1 MSIELKE
8 FKDKMG
14 KSLDSLASEYTT
26 IRAGR
31 ANPHVLDK
39 IMVEYYGT
47 PTNLQQVANI
57 SVSEAR
63 TIVIQPWEASLIK
76 EIEKA
81 ILTSDLGL
89 TPNNDGKVIR
99 PTFPELTEDSRK
111 ELVKDVKKKGEGAK
125 VAIRNIR
132 RDANDMIKKQLKAS
146 EISEDEQ
153 KGAEDDIQKL
163 TDEFIAKV
171 DNLVDEKSKE
181 IMTV

>member
-1 MSIELKE
+1 MSAELEQFKE
-8 FKDKMG
+8 KMT
-14 KSLDSLASEYTT
+14 KSVDNLQEEYTT

-31 ANPHVLDK
+31 ANPHILDK
-39 IMVEYYGT
+39 ISVEYYGQ
-47 PTNLQQVANI
+47 PSNLQSVANI

-63 TIVIQPWEASLIK
+63 TLLIQPWDASLIK

-81 ILTSDLGL
+81 ILVADLGL

-99 PTFPELTEDSRK
+99 LTFPELTEERRK
-111 ELVKDVKKKGEGAK
+111 ELVKDVKKKGENAK

-132 RDANDMIKKQLKAS
+132 RDANDMTKKQQKAN

-153 KGAEDDIQKL
+153 KDAEDEIQKL
-163 TDEFIAKV
+163 TDEFVAKI
-171 DNLVDEKSKE
+171 DQMIEDKSKE

>member
-1 MSIELKE
+1 MSADLKE
-8 FKDKMG
+8 FKDKME
-14 KSLDSLASEYTT
+14 KSIDNLASEYTS

-31 ANPHVLDK
+31 ANPHILDK
-39 IMVEYYGT
+39 ISVDYYGQ
-47 PTNLQQVANI
+47 PTNLQSVANI

-63 TIVIQPWEASLIK
+63 TLVIQPWEASLIK

-81 ILTSDLGL
+81 LLVSDIGI

-99 PTFPELTEDSRK
+99 LSFPELTEDRRK

-132 RDANDMIKKQLKAS
+132 RDANDMIKKQQKAN

-153 KGAEDDIQKL
+153 KDAENEIQKL
-163 TDEFIAKV
+163 TDDFVAKIDEMV
-171 DNLVDEKSKE
+171 DSKSKE

>member
-1 MSIELKE
+1 MSVELKE
-8 FKDKMG
+8 YKEKMG
-14 KSLDSLASEYTT
+14 KSIDSLASEYTS

-31 ANPHVLDK
+31 ANPHILDK
-39 IMVEYYGT
+39 ITVDYYGQ
-47 PTNLQQVANI
+47 PTNLQSVANI

-63 TIVIQPWEASLIK
+63 TLVIQPWEASLIK

-81 ILTSDLGL
+81 IMVSDIGI

-99 PTFPELTEDSRK
+99 LSFPELTEERRK

-132 RDANDMIKKQLKAS
+132 RDANDMIKKQQKAN

-153 KGAEDDIQKL
+153 KDAEDEIQKI
-163 TDEFIAKV
+163 TDEFVAKIDTMV
-171 DNLVDEKSKE
+171 EDKSKE

>member
-1 MSIELKE
+1 MSVELKE
-8 FKDKMG
+8 YKEKMG
-14 KSLDSLASEYTT
+14 KSIDSLASEYTS

-31 ANPHVLDK
+31 ANPHILDK
-39 IMVEYYGT
+39 ITVDYYGQ
-47 PTNLQQVANI
+47 PTNLQSVANI

-63 TIVIQPWEASLIK
+63 TLVIQPWEASLIK

-81 ILTSDLGL
+81 IMVSDIGI

-99 PTFPELTEDSRK
+99 LSFPELTEERRK
-111 ELVKDVKKKGEGAK
+111 ELVKDVKKNGEGAK

-132 RDANDMIKKQLKAS
+132 RDANDMIKKQQKAN

-153 KGAEDDIQKL
+153 KDAEDEIQKM
-163 TDEFIAKV
+163 TDEFIAKIDTMV
-171 DNLVDEKSKE
+171 EDKSKE

>member
-1 MSIELKE
+1 MSVSLGQFEEKMNKSIE
-8 FKDKMG
+8 
-14 KSLDSLASEYTT
+14 SLANEYTT

-31 ANPHVLDK
+31 ANPHVLDR
-39 IMVEYYGT
+39 ISVDYYGQ
-47 PTNLQQVANI
+47 PTNLQSVANI

-63 TIVIQPWEASLIK
+63 TLVIQPWETSLIK

-81 ILTSDLGL
+81 ILVSDLGL

-99 PTFPELTEDSRK
+99 LTFPELTEERRK
-111 ELVKDVKKKGEGAK
+111 DFK

-132 RDANDMIKKQLKAS
+132 RDANDYIKKEQKAN

-153 KGAEDDIQKL
+153 KDAEAEVQKL
-163 TDEFIAKV
+163 TDQFVKKI
-171 DNLVDEKSKE
+171 DEMVESKSKE

>member
-81 ILTSDLGL
+81 I
-89 TPNNDGKVIR
+89 
-99 PTFPELTEDSRK
+99 
-111 ELVKDVKKKGEGAK
+111 KKKGEGAK

-171 DNLVDEKSKE
+171 DNMVDEKSKE